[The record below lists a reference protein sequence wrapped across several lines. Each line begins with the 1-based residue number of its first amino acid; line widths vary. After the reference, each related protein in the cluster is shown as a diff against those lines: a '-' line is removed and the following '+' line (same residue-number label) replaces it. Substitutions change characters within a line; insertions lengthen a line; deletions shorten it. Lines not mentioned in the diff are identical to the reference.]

1 MPPAVV
7 YSLSI
12 LSAVFICFL
21 PNAWLMTLLSVS
33 HDTANGIADLTIQLI
48 AVGFLVAGIRNSQSK
63 SESVFWKFILLSIVS
78 VAGLAQLPN
87 FVQTP
92 MSAQLYQD
100 VSFLLG
106 FFFVILSLETN
117 PHLSSVPHPAN
128 TTGVVPAILF
138 TVICFG
144 YFVLLPASIDK
155 SYYVNHQTSRYFYLL
170 VDTIICVRVIASIV
184 TSPSTYWRFIYSI
197 LFFSGFF
204 LLVEVAGPLLTK
216 DINNLPIHTAIP
228 RWVFL
233 PVLIAMVVAKYIPKP
248 RYPDVTPLRD
258 STPYTLALTGLLVSV
273 HLYSITTP
281 MPFLLHVGIQSAL
294 TGIWLA
300 TAFILILFNHHK
312 RNRQFHSLQS
322 AIIDKDR
329 NITQGQK
336 HVEALQNALRFSEDT
351 AIVTVSSN
359 AILTCSMEGK
369 ILSANPAAVQMF
381 QYLEE
386 TLKQRNISTLF
397 AHDDELRHFFSFQSN
412 VFALQRKESGI
423 STEANALRSDQQEFP
438 VQVSLQW
445 AERHENPLIVITFIN
460 LTARKLA
467 EKQTLEMK
475 DRFIANISHE
485 FRTPLSII
493 NGILDRF
500 LPQLTNAKDKDD
512 IHTAKRNGL
521 RLVRMVEQ
529 LLELSRLANNPK
541 LNLATYQ
548 VHHLLEMP
556 VASFSHLAEQSG
568 LSFDADLPA
577 GIWIECDAQGV
588 EKILF
593 NLLANAIKYTPKG
606 GSVRLVVG
614 QREHEVTID
623 VIDSGIGI
631 HSKFQD
637 KIFDRFQRAENSE
650 HQGIFGVGIGLSLV
664 NELVKA
670 HGWRISVVSE
680 QDQGSKF
687 TLTIPLAEAKKEA
700 ELKPTSITPVEVN
713 AMLNEEASSSTQTS
727 ERSQHVV
734 LVIED
739 NPDMQSHLKQI
750 IEREHHCLL
759 AGSGEQGVA
768 LAEQF
773 VPDLIVSDLMLPAM
787 DGFEVLKQV
796 KQSEITSHVPVILL
810 TARADLDTRLE
821 GLQLQ
826 ADDYLSKPFN
836 HHELCIR
843 INNLIN
849 SRKQLHDMYQEKLD
863 TEQKALRREG
873 IENAHHQDTD
883 EHKVLTTLDDKFI
896 QKLEQQISQLYQNA
910 ELDIASIAANLAM
923 SERQL
928 QRKVKVLLD
937 TSPALLL
944 RQFRLNKAQELLR
957 EGHQVGRIAMDVGFS
972 SQTYF
977 GRCFKEAFGCTPK
990 QYQKSAT
997 QKPT

>member
-1 MPPAVV
+1 MQPAVI
-7 YSLSI
+7 YTLSTISALI
-12 LSAVFICFL
+12 LCFF
-21 PNAWLMTLLSVS
+21 PVTWLESLLSVS
-33 HDTANGIADLTIQLI
+33 HSTADGISSLALQII
-48 AVGFLVAGIRNSQSK
+48 VMGFLVAGIRQNRSK
-63 SESVFWKFILLSIVS
+63 SESIFWKFILLSILC

-106 FFFVILSLETN
+106 FFFVILALETN
-117 PHLSSVPHPAN
+117 PHLSTVPHPSN

-155 SYYVNHQTSRYFYLL
+155 NYYVNHQTSRYFYVL
-170 VDTIICVRVIASIV
+170 VDIIICTRVMYALL
-184 TSPSTYWRFIYSI
+184 TSYSQYWRLIYGI
-197 LFFSGFF
+197 LFFSGVF
-204 LLVEVAGPLLTK
+204 LFAEVTLPILISNGEP
-216 DINNLPIHTAIP
+216 LPIHTTIP
-228 RWVFL
+228 RWVFF
-233 PVLIAMVVAKYIPKP
+233 PVLLAIQASKYIPEP
-248 RYPDVTPLRD
+248 HYPEVTPRGD
-258 STPYTLALTGLLVSV
+258 STRYTLVLTALLLAV

-281 MPFLLHVGIQSAL
+281 TPFLLHVGIQSTL
-294 TGIWLA
+294 TAIWLA
-300 TAFILILFNHHK
+300 IAFTLIAFNHH
-312 RNRQFHSLQS
+312 RHTRQLLKLKSALSEKDTQLLMGKQQIDSLQNS
-322 AIIDKDR
+322 
-329 NITQGQK
+329 
-336 HVEALQNALRFSEDT
+336 LRFSEDT

-359 AILTCSMEGK
+359 AILTCSIDGK
-369 ILSANPAAVQMF
+369 ILSANPAAIQMF

-386 TLKQRNISTLF
+386 TLKQNSISTLF
-397 AHDDELRHFFSFQSN
+397 AHEDELRHFFSFQSN
-412 VFALQRKESGI
+412 VFALQRKEAGI
-423 STEANALRSDQQEFP
+423 SKEAMALRSDHQEFP

-467 EKQTLEMK
+467 EKQTLAMK

-500 LPQLTNAKDKDD
+500 LSQLSSQSDKDD
-512 IHTAKRNGL
+512 LHTAKRNGL

-548 VHHLLEMP
+548 IHHLLEMP
-556 VASFSHLAEQSG
+556 VASFSRLAEQSG
-568 LSFDADLPA
+568 LTFEAEMPD
-577 GIWIECDAQGV
+577 GIWIECDAQGI

-606 GSVRLVVG
+606 GSVRLMVG

-631 HSKFQD
+631 NAQFQD
-637 KIFDRFQRAENSE
+637 KIFDRFQRAESGE

-680 QDQGSKF
+680 QGQGSKF

-700 ELKPTSITPVEVN
+700 ELQPTSITPLEVN
-713 AMLNEEASSSTQTS
+713 AILTDEASSSTQTA

-768 LAEQF
+768 LAQEF

-796 KQSEITSHVPVILL
+796 KQSEVTSHVPVILL

-821 GLQLQ
+821 GLQLN

-836 HHELCIR
+836 HQELCVR
-843 INNLIN
+843 INNLIEN
-849 SRKQLHDMYQEKLD
+849 RKRLHNLYQEKLD
-863 TEQKALRREG
+863 TEQKTLRREV
-873 IENAHHQDTD
+873 IETGSQRESDDSTL
-883 EHKVLTTLDDKFI
+883 LTTLDDKFI
-896 QKLEQQISQLYQNA
+896 QKLEQQISESYKDA
-910 ELDIASIAANLAM
+910 ELDVASIAANLAM

-937 TSPALLL
+937 TSPTLLL
-944 RQFRLNKAQELLR
+944 RQHRLNKAQELLR

-990 QYQKSAT
+990 QYQK
-997 QKPT
+997 QEMNR

>member
-1 MPPAVV
+1 MPVSWLTQIFAVPSHTADGLI
-7 YSLSI
+7 SLV
-12 LSAVFICFL
+12 L
-21 PNAWLMTLLSVS
+21 
-33 HDTANGIADLTIQLI
+33 QL
-48 AVGFLVAGIRNSQSK
+48 VVMSFLVVGIRQKHSK
-63 SESVFWKFILLSIVS
+63 SESIFWKFILLSILS

-87 FVQTP
+87 FIPTP

-106 FFFVILSLETN
+106 FFFVILALETN
-117 PHLSSVPHPAN
+117 PHLSAIPHPAN

-155 SYYVNHQTSRYFYLL
+155 NFYVNHQTSRYFYLL
-170 VDTIICVRVIASIV
+170 VDIIICTRVLYSLF
-184 TSPSTYWRFIYSI
+184 TSNSLYWRFTYCI

-204 LLVEVAGPLLTK
+204 LLAEVAYPLLVRSAGPL
-216 DINNLPIHTAIP
+216 PIHAEIP

-233 PVLIAMVVAKYIPKP
+233 PVLIAMIVAKYIPEPTFPEK
-248 RYPDVTPLRD
+248 TPKGD
-258 STPYTLALTGLLVSV
+258 STRYTLILTGLLLAI
-273 HLYSITTP
+273 HLYSVTTP
-281 MPFLLHVGIQSAL
+281 TPFLLHIGIQSLL
-294 TGIWLA
+294 TAIWLGI
-300 TAFILILFNHHK
+300 AFVLIMYNHHK
-312 RNRQFHSLQS
+312 RNQQFHKLKQILSERESQITLSKQQ
-322 AIIDKDR
+322 R
-329 NITQGQK
+329 NTL
-336 HVEALQNALRFSEDT
+336 ESALRFSEDK

-359 AILTCSMEGK
+359 AILTCSIEGQ
-369 ILSANPAAVQMF
+369 ILSANPAAIQMF
-381 QYLEE
+381 QYLEDA
-386 TLKQRNISTLF
+386 LKKSHISHLF
-397 AHDDELRHFFSFQSN
+397 AHNDELRHFFSFQSN
-412 VFALQRKESGI
+412 VFALQRKETGI
-423 STEANALRSDQQEFP
+423 SKEATALRSDQQEFP

-445 AERHENPLIVITFIN
+445 AERHDNPLIVITFIN

-467 EKQTLEMK
+467 EQQTLEMK

-500 LPQLTNAKDKDD
+500 LSQLSNNKDRDD

-556 VASFSHLAEQSG
+556 VASFSRLAEQSQ
-568 LSFDADLPA
+568 LSFDVDMPA
-577 GIWIECDAQGV
+577 GIWIECDAQGI

-606 GSVRLVVG
+606 GSVKLVVSL
-614 QREHEVTID
+614 RDHEVTID

-631 HSKFQD
+631 SAKNQN
-637 KIFDRFQRAENSE
+637 KIFDRFQRAENDE
-650 HQGIFGVGIGLSLV
+650 HHGIFGVGIGLSLV

-680 QDQGSKF
+680 SGQGSKF
-687 TLTIPLAEAKKEA
+687 TLTIPQAESKKEA
-700 ELKPTSITPVEVN
+700 ELKPSSITSVEVN
-713 AMLNEEASSSTQTS
+713 AMLNEESSSSTLTIA
-727 ERSQHVV
+727 RSQHVV

-759 AGSGEQGVA
+759 AGSGEQGIA
-768 LAEQF
+768 LAREF
-773 VPDLIVSDLMLPAM
+773 VPDLIVSDLMLPGM
-787 DGFEVLKQV
+787 DGFEVLKQI
-796 KQSEITSHVPVILL
+796 KQHEITSHVPVILL

-821 GLQLQ
+821 GLQLN

-836 HHELCIR
+836 HHELSIR
-843 INNLIN
+843 INNLIET
-849 SRKQLHDMYQEKLD
+849 RAQLHTIYQDKLTREQQQLRKETVQSVTPTGSLTD
-863 TEQKALRREG
+863 TA
-873 IENAHHQDTD
+873 
-883 EHKVLTTLDDKFI
+883 LTTLDDKFV
-896 QKLEQQISQLYQNA
+896 QKLEQQITDLYKDAN
-910 ELDIASIAANLAM
+910 LDIAKIAANLAM

-944 RQFRLNKAQELLR
+944 RQYRLNKAQEMLQ
-957 EGHQVGRIAMDVGFS
+957 EGHQVGRIAVDVGFS

-990 QYQKSAT
+990 QYQRQIMNK
-997 QKPT
+997 